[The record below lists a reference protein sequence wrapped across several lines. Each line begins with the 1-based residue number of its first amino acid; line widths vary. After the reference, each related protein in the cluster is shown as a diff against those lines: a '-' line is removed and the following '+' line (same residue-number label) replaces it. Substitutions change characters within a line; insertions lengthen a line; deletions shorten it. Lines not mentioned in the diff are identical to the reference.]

1 MPALDSSVTSPGR
14 WGLFGTLCWSL
25 LVGALFIVVQT
36 VSALVYVAFAARHS
50 SKFDFG
56 EDLSRI
62 QYDGDALSVATFVS
76 ALVCVPAVL
85 AIIKLKRG
93 ATLGDY
99 LPLSVPPRAVLLGW
113 LGFTVAFIVFCDALS
128 FVLDRPVVPEF
139 MEKVY
144 ASSNSKPALW
154 AALLIGAPLFEE
166 VFFRGFMVAGLIRS
180 RIGVPGAV
188 LASSLAWAA
197 LHVQYDLFDLSFV
210 FLFGVMLAVARW
222 RTGSLVTTLA
232 MHFAWN
238 AEATLE
244 TALVIGGAI
253 S

>member
-93 ATLGDY
+93 ATLGDR
-99 LPLSVPPRAVLLGW
+99 S
-113 LGFTVAFIVFCDALS
+113 
-128 FVLDRPVVPEF
+128 
-139 MEKVY
+139 
-144 ASSNSKPALW
+144 
-154 AALLIGAPLFEE
+154 EE
-166 VFFRGFMVAGLIRS
+166 HTSELQS
-180 RIGVPGAV
+180 R
-188 LASSLAWAA
+188 
-197 LHVQYDLFDLSFV
+197 
-210 FLFGVMLAVARW
+210 
-222 RTGSLVTTLA
+222 
-232 MHFAWN
+232 
-238 AEATLE
+238 
-244 TALVIGGAI
+244 
-253 S
+253 